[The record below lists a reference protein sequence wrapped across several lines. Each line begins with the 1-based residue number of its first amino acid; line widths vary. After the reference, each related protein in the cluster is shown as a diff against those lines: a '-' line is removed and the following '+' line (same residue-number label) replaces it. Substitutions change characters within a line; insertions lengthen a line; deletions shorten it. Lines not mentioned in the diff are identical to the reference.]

1 MEKEFSKNNPLDK
14 LSGITKN
21 NEMIK
26 NVNEEHN
33 NESKDQVKKKPG
45 RPKTKTE
52 KTKTINIAVPVSV
65 LEKIDIA
72 KVCYGNNLTCYINR
86 LIEKD
91 IEANYEE
98 YKNIIIV
105 KYTTRKQKARD
116 EILLCLHNLNL
127 KLYIQSQ
134 KKYFSD

>member
-1 MEKEFSKNNPLDK
+1 MGKEFTKNNPLDK

-52 KTKTINIAVPVSV
+52 ETKTINIAVPISI

-72 KVCYGNNLTCYINR
+72 KVCYGNNLTSYINK

-91 IEANYEE
+91 IEMNYEE
-98 YKNIIIV
+98 YKNII
-105 KYTTRKQKARD
+105 
-116 EILLCLHNLNL
+116 NSLNNI
-127 KLYIQSQ
+127 K
-134 KKYFSD
+134 

>member
-14 LSGITKN
+14 LSGIKEN
-21 NEMIK
+21 SRVVK
-26 NVNEEHN
+26 NVNVKHD
-33 NESKDQVKKKPG
+33 NENKDQVKKKPG

-52 KTKTINIAVPVSV
+52 ETKTINIAVPVSV

-86 LIEKD
+86 LIKKD

-98 YKNIIIV
+98 YKNII
-105 KYTTRKQKARD
+105 
-116 EILLCLHNLNL
+116 NSLNNI
-127 KLYIQSQ
+127 K
-134 KKYFSD
+134 